1 VAENLS
7 ITVEAGER
15 CPLLLVRS
23 AGSKPLHPVF
33 VLHGTN
39 GSKFQLLQ
47 EGHLQKYARLGF
59 VAIGVDSRHM
69 GERVNPEQRAGNAAY
84 WKACVDAWHGSAET
98 QRFPFIWD
106 AVWDLQRA
114 LDWLESFRVDVDTSR
129 VGAVGISLGGMQ
141 VWFWAALDERVSAP
155 APAIGVQNFG
165 FALREDCWHARV
177 GSLQP
182 FFDAVRS
189 SLKFIQRVA
198 TQLTAHGM
206 RGCAFWPPRTCLC
219 AGHR

>member
-1 VAENLS
+1 MDGFS
-7 ITVEAGER
+7 GER
-15 CPLLLVRS
+15 
-23 AGSKPLHPVF
+23 
-33 VLHGTN
+33 
-39 GSKFQLLQ
+39 
-47 EGHLQKYARLGF
+47 E
-59 VAIGVDSRHM
+59 
-69 GERVNPEQRAGNAAY
+69 E
-84 WKACVDAWHGSAET
+84 
-98 QRFPFIWD
+98 IWD

-114 LDWLESFRVDVDTSR
+114 LDWLENFRADVDTSR

-189 SLKFIQRVA
+189 SRVHGMGLCVA
-198 TQLTAHGM
+198 TTHM
-206 RGCAFWPPRTCLC
+206 CER
-219 AGHR
+219 